1 MRHTAEGLLAAAK
14 RVGPAITLFTAASA
28 GILYLA
34 NHALLYNL
42 AHLVTSEQLQKQSDK
57 QSEQLQKQSD
67 KQSEQLQ
74 KQSDQQS
81 EQLRM
86 YSDQLQRQNE
96 QLQRQNEQLRADL
109 RADLRT
115 VPVLEGRTEELSK
128 ATAALL
134 ASRERRPWW

>member
-14 RVGPAITLFTAASA
+14 RVAPAVTLFTAASA

-42 AHLVTSEQLQKQSDK
+42 AHLVTSEQLQKQSDL
-57 QSEQLQKQSD
+57 QSEL
-67 KQSEQLQ
+67 
-74 KQSDQQS
+74 
-81 EQLRM
+81 LRI
-86 YSDQLQRQNE
+86 YSE

>member
-67 KQSEQLQ
+67 
-74 KQSDQQS
+74 QQS

-86 YSDQLQRQNE
+86 YSD

>member
-1 MRHTAEGLLAAAK
+1 MMHQTAEGLLAAAK
-14 RVGPAITLFTAASA
+14 RVGPAVTLFTAASA
-28 GILYLA
+28 GFLYLA
-34 NHALLYNL
+34 NHVLLYNL
-42 AHLVTSEQLQKQSDK
+42 SHVVTSEQLRLQSEK
-57 QSEQLQKQSD
+57 HSEQLQ
-67 KQSEQLQ
+67 
-74 KQSDQQS
+74 
-81 EQLRM
+81 M
-86 YSDQLQRQNE
+86 YHE

>member
-1 MRHTAEGLLAAAK
+1 MARPTSEGFLQAARHY
-14 RVGPAITLFTAASA
+14 VPVVTLITAASA
-28 GILYLA
+28 GFAYLG
-34 NHALLYNL
+34 NHTLMYNL
-42 AHLVTSEQLQKQSDK
+42 ANLVTSEQLQKQSDK
-57 QSEQLQKQSD
+57 QSEQLQKQSE

-74 KQSDQQS
+74 MQI
-81 EQLRM
+81 
-86 YSDQLQRQNE
+86 
-96 QLQRQNEQLRADL
+96 EQLRADL